1 MTIKI
6 VTDSCSDITQ
16 EEAKDL
22 GITVVP
28 AYVHFGDEVYRDG
41 VDIDCDQ
48 FYNKLVTNHVH
59 PSTAAASP
67 GDFAKAY
74 EETSKETSEIVSIH
88 VTGKHSAMYN
98 SALVG
103 KEISKNKECHIE
115 VIDSLGVTMWQ
126 GLVVIAAANAAKAGY
141 NLKQVVNK
149 ALETISQLRGLALL
163 DTLRYAVKGG
173 RLGNTIFA
181 IESLLNVK
189 PLITLHGGEIRPV
202 GLTRTRVKGI
212 ARLHDFITSPPHIED
227 LAIVYSSI
235 PEDARA
241 LADYARSLFPNLTP
255 RISRLGPTLG
265 AHSGPGAL
273 AAIAKKPK

>member
-1 MTIKI
+1 MTIKV

-16 EEAKDL
+16 EEAKKL

-48 FYNKLVTNHVH
+48 FYHKLVTNHVH

-74 EETSKETSEIVSIH
+74 EEIAKGTNEIVSIH
-88 VTGKHSAMYN
+88 VTGKHSAMYD

-103 KEISKNKECHIE
+103 KEISEKKGCHIE

-126 GLVVIAAANAAKAGY
+126 GLVAIAAANAAKAGY
-141 NLKQVVNK
+141 SLKQVVNK
-149 ALETISQLRGLALL
+149 ALETISQLRALALL

-189 PLITLHGGEIRPV
+189 PLITLHCGEIRPA

-212 ARLHDFITSPPHIED
+212 ARLREFISSSPRIED
-227 LAIVYSSI
+227 LAIVYSST
-235 PEDARA
+235 PDDART
-241 LADYARSLFPNLTP
+241 LADHARSLFPNLIP

-265 AHSGPGAL
+265 VHGGPGAL
-273 AAIAKKPK
+273 VAIAKKTK

>member
-1 MTIKI
+1 MMIKV

-16 EEAKDL
+16 EEAKKL

-48 FYNKLVTNHVH
+48 FYHKLVTNHVH

-67 GDFAKAY
+67 GDFAKVY
-74 EETSKETSEIVSIH
+74 EEIAKETDEIVSIH
-88 VTGKHSAMYN
+88 VTGKHSAMYD

-103 KEISKNKECHIE
+103 KEISEKKGCHIE

-126 GLVVIAAANAAKAGY
+126 GLVAIAAANAAKAGY
-141 NLKQVVNK
+141 SLKQVVNK
-149 ALETISQLRGLALL
+149 ALETISQLRALALL

-189 PLITLHGGEIRPV
+189 PLITLHCGEIRPA

-212 ARLHDFITSPPHIED
+212 ARLREFISSSPRIED
-227 LAIVYSSI
+227 LAIVYSST
-235 PEDARA
+235 PDDART
-241 LADYARSLFPNLTP
+241 LADHARSLFPNLIP

-265 AHSGPGAL
+265 VHGGPGAL
-273 AAIAKKPK
+273 VAIAKKTK

>member
-1 MTIKI
+1 VTIKI

-16 EEAKDL
+16 EEAKNL
-22 GITVVP
+22 GIIVVP
-28 AYVHFGDEVYRDG
+28 AYVHFGDEVYRDR

-48 FYNKLVTNHVH
+48 FYHKLVTNRVH

-67 GDFAKAY
+67 GDFAKVY
-74 EETSKETSEIVSIH
+74 EEIAKETSEIVSIH
-88 VTGKHSAMYN
+88 VTAKHSAMYD

-103 KEISKNKECHIE
+103 KEVAEKRGCQIK

-141 NLKQVVNK
+141 SLKQVISK
-149 ALETISQLRGLALL
+149 ALETISQLRALALL

-189 PLITLHGGEIRPV
+189 PLITLHGGEIRPA

-212 ARLHDFITSPPHIED
+212 ARLYDFIASTPHIED
-227 LAIVYSSI
+227 LAIVYSST
-235 PEDARA
+235 PDDAQV
-241 LADYARSLFPNLTP
+241 LADHARSLFPNLIP

-265 AHSGPGAL
+265 VHGGPGAL
-273 AAIAKKPK
+273 AAIVKKAK